1 MENKNIFSK
10 VKEPITIFLPSFCY
24 ETRQFRLFKTP
35 ELHALGKF
43 IFKLSANCHIV
54 SNCSIY
60 YIKTFSLIKKKESIY
75 QPLTIWESLDYSERD
90 SELVE

>member
-1 MENKNIFSK
+1 MWESYKMENKNIFSK

-43 IFKLSANCHIV
+43 IFKLSANCRIV

-60 YIKTFSLIKKKESIY
+60 YIKTFSLIKKKK
-75 QPLTIWESLDYSERD
+75 ERVYI
-90 SELVE
+90 SH